1 MGIFNKISKYGK
13 QKLAPQPKED
23 KAKDEKKAAAAPAS
37 AEKKAPK
44 PVTRGPLAKEG
55 AGQSY
60 RLLITPLLTE
70 KSDAQQAQGKYSFL
84 VSRDVNKIEVARAVR
99 DLYGVKPVAVNI
111 INVKGKFVRFGRTS
125 GKQKDMKK
133 AIVTL
138 KAGET
143 ITAFEGV

>member
-1 MGIFNKISKYGK
+1 MGIFSKLSKK
-13 QKLAPQPKED
+13 QNLALPPKED
-23 KAKDEKKAAAAPAS
+23 KAKDEKKAAAPAS

-44 PVTRGPLAKEG
+44 TMTRGPLAREG

-60 RLLITPLLTE
+60 RLLVTPLLTE
-70 KSDAQQAQGKYSFL
+70 KSDRLQAQGKYSFL
-84 VSRDVNKIEVARAVR
+84 VSRDANKIEVARAVR
-99 DLYGVKPVAVNI
+99 DLYGVRPVAVHI
-111 INVKGKFVRFGRTS
+111 VNVKGKSVRFGRTS

-138 KAGET
+138 GKGES